1 MNSELRKGKCFK
13 TLFADPIS
21 DLKAMSWAGVRKR
34 LCDGKDWMVIGR
46 HREELEEDE
55 EGEDEN
61 IGEEEDEDEPFSL
74 FDPNLCHSHPD
85 AAYLDKTLGRVSR

>member
-1 MNSELRKGKCFK
+1 MLNSELRKGKCFK

-55 EGEDEN
+55 EDEDN
-61 IGEEEDEDEPFSL
+61 SEEEDEDEPFSL